1 MIALAAAM
9 ALSAC
14 NDKDSPIKTD
24 STPPALAPAATPD
37 AAQPQPAAY
46 VPPDADALYR
56 MVAPI
61 ALYPDKLVA
70 QILAGATYPDQ
81 ISAAETWLGQNPGLQ
96 RTALSNAVNAQNW
109 DPSVKS
115 LTQFPNVLEQM
126 ASNLPW
132 TTALGKAYYN
142 APSDVMNAIQV
153 MRNRAYKA
161 GTLKTSGQLKVNL
174 ASTPAAVAY
183 TPGAVVTPLPE
194 PVIEPPEQFI
204 EISPS
209 QVDTVYVPQYNPAA
223 VYGQPLP
230 VYGGYRYVEVP
241 PPAPVAGVPVMAG
254 LLGFGAAI
262 VLAESRDR
270 HPSWGWNAWNMRW
283 GDPERPW
290 RHGERPPPPQAR
302 PAVVYNNTTYISQS
316 RTVVQNIHRTDNT
329 YINNIHENA
338 AGERRGPSGQPQA
351 AGVFAAP
358 GTMAAGAAAS
368 AAVGAAAVAAS
379 GHALNQRQPAPSP
392 LATQPQGL
400 PDFAQGS
407 NRAPGLPRA
416 PNGHAL
422 LQPQDPHDRSS
433 SPGAHPPQTPQTPQM
448 QAAMTE
454 KTLQPRAQEP
464 IQRQQAMQ
472 QQMQQ
477 RHTQLQQMQQQHA
490 QELAQRQQPIP
501 KAREQQERQQ
511 QTQMQQQQQQQR
523 AQEQAQ
529 RQQQMQQQV
538 REQQEHRQQAQMQ
551 QMQQQLAQEQAQ
563 RQQQMQQERQQ
574 QEHRQQAQMQQ
585 MQQQRA
591 QEQAQ
596 RQQQMQQQVREQQ
609 EHRQQAQMQQMQQQ
623 RTQEQAQRQQQMQ
636 QQVREQ
642 QEHRQQAQMQQM
654 QQQLAQ
660 EQAQRQQQMQ
670 QERQQQEHRQQAQ
683 MQQMQQ
689 QRAQEQAQRQ
699 QQMQQERQQQEHRQ
713 QAQMQQMQQQRAQE
727 QAQRQQQMQQQV
739 REQQEHRQ
747 QAQMQ
752 QMQQQRTQE
761 QAQRQQ
767 QMQQQVREQQE
778 HRQQAQMQQMQQ
790 QRAQEQ
796 AQRQQQAQMQAQHHQ
811 AEQQA
816 RMQAARAEGRTRG
829 DREHR

>member
-1 MIALAAAM
+1 MSHFPRTRPEQPELQPNTVARLWHPGVIALAAAM

-14 NDKDSPIKTD
+14 NDKDSPIKAD
-24 STPPALAPAATPD
+24 SAPPASAPVATLD

-96 RTALSNAVNAQNW
+96 KTALSNAVNAQNW

-115 LTQFPNVLEQM
+115 LTQFPNVLEQL

-142 APSDVMNAIQV
+142 DPSDVMNAIQV
-153 MRNRAYKA
+153 MRSRAYKA
-161 GTLKTSGQLKVNL
+161 GTLKTSSQLKVNL

-183 TPGAVVTPLPE
+183 TPGAVVTPLPD

-209 QVDTVYVPQYNPAA
+209 QVDTVYVPQYDPAA

-241 PPAPVAGVPVMAG
+241 PPAPVAGMPVMAG
-254 LLGFGAAI
+254 LLGFGTAI
-262 VLAESRDR
+262 VLAGSMDR
-270 HPSWGWNAWNMRW
+270 HPSWGWNAWNMHW

-338 AGERRGPSGQPQA
+338 SGERRGPAGQPQA
-351 AGVFAAP
+351 AGTLTAP
-358 GTMAAGAAAS
+358 GTMAASAAAG
-368 AAVGAAAVAAS
+368 AAVGAAALAAG
-379 GHALNQRQPAPSP
+379 GHALNQRQPASSP
-392 LATQPQGL
+392 LATQPQGR
-400 PDFAQGS
+400 PDFAQGPS
-407 NRAPGLPRA
+407 QASGGPRA
-416 PNGHAL
+416 SNDNAL
-422 LQPQDPHDRSS
+422 MQPQAPHDR
-433 SPGAHPPQTPQTPQM
+433 HPPQAPQM

-454 KTLQPRAQEP
+454 KALQQRPQEP
-464 IQRQQAMQ
+464 IQRQQPMQ
-472 QQMQQ
+472 QVREQQEQRQAQM
-477 RHTQLQQMQQQHA
+477 QQMQQQH
-490 QELAQRQQPIP
+490 
-501 KAREQQERQQ
+501 
-511 QTQMQQQQQQQR
+511 

-529 RQQQMQQQV
+529 RQQQMQQAREQQERQQQMQQQA
-538 REQQEHRQQAQMQ
+538 REQQEHRQQTQMQ
-551 QMQQQLAQEQAQ
+551 QMQQQHAQEQAQ
-563 RQQQMQQERQQ
+563 RQ
-574 QEHRQQAQMQQ
+574 QQ

-596 RQQQMQQQVREQQ
+596 RQQQMQQQQAREQQ
-609 EHRQQAQMQQMQQQ
+609 QQQ
-623 RTQEQAQRQQQMQ
+623 QQRQQQ
-636 QQVREQ
+636 
-642 QEHRQQAQMQQM
+642 A
-654 QQQLAQ
+654 
-660 EQAQRQQQMQ
+660 
-670 QERQQQEHRQQAQ
+670 
-683 MQQMQQ
+683 
-689 QRAQEQAQRQ
+689 
-699 QQMQQERQQQEHRQ
+699 
-713 QAQMQQMQQQRAQE
+713 
-727 QAQRQQQMQQQV
+727 
-739 REQQEHRQ
+739 
-747 QAQMQ
+747 
-752 QMQQQRTQE
+752 
-761 QAQRQQ
+761 
-767 QMQQQVREQQE
+767 
-778 HRQQAQMQQMQQ
+778 QMQQ

-796 AQRQQQAQMQAQHHQ
+796 AQRQQQAQQHQ

-816 RMQAARAEGRTRG
+816 RMQAARSEGRSRG

>member
-1 MIALAAAM
+1 MSHFSRTRPEQPELQPHMLPRHWHPGMIALAAAM

-14 NDKDSPIKTD
+14 NDKDSPIKAD

-37 AAQPQPAAY
+37 AAQPQPVAY

-132 TTALGKAYYN
+132 TTALGRAYYN
-142 APSDVMNAIQV
+142 DPSAVMNAIQA

-183 TPGAVVTPLPE
+183 TPGAVVTPLPD

-204 EISPS
+204 EISPA

-241 PPAPVAGVPVMAG
+241 PPAPVVGVPVMAG

-422 LQPQDPHDRSS
+422 LQPQDPRDRSS
-433 SPGAHPPQTPQTPQM
+433 SPGAHPPQTPQM

-464 IQRQQAMQ
+464 IQRRQAMQ

-477 RHTQLQQMQQQHA
+477 RHPQLQQMQQQHA
-490 QELAQRQQPIP
+490 QEQAQPQQPIP

-511 QTQMQQQQQQQR
+511 QTQMQQQQQQQQQQQR
-523 AQEQAQ
+523 AEEQAQ
-529 RQQQMQQQV
+529 RQQQMQQQ
-538 REQQEHRQQAQMQ
+538 
-551 QMQQQLAQEQAQ
+551 
-563 RQQQMQQERQQ
+563 
-574 QEHRQQAQMQQ
+574 
-585 MQQQRA
+585 
-591 QEQAQ
+591 
-596 RQQQMQQQVREQQ
+596 QVRE
-609 EHRQQAQMQQMQQQ
+609 
-623 RTQEQAQRQQQMQ
+623 
-636 QQVREQ
+636 
-642 QEHRQQAQMQQM
+642 
-654 QQQLAQ
+654 
-660 EQAQRQQQMQ
+660 
-670 QERQQQEHRQQAQ
+670 QQEHRQQAQ

-699 QQMQQERQQQEHRQ
+699 QQMQQERQQQ
-713 QAQMQQMQQQRAQE
+713 A
-727 QAQRQQQMQQQV
+727 
-739 REQQEHRQ
+739 
-747 QAQMQ
+747 
-752 QMQQQRTQE
+752 
-761 QAQRQQ
+761 
-767 QMQQQVREQQE
+767 
-778 HRQQAQMQQMQQ
+778 QMQQ

>member
-1 MIALAAAM
+1 MSHFSRTRPEQPDLQPNMLSHHWHPGMIALAAAM

-14 NDKDSPIKTD
+14 NDKNSPIKAD
-24 STPPALAPAATPD
+24 STLPALAPAATPD
-37 AAQPQPAAY
+37 AARSEPTAY
-46 VPPDADALYR
+46 VPPDVDALYR

-142 APSDVMNAIQV
+142 DPSDVMNAIQV

-161 GTLKTSGQLKVNL
+161 GTLKTSSQLKVNL

-183 TPGAVVTPLPE
+183 MPGAIVTPLPD

-254 LLGFGAAI
+254 LLGFGAGI
-262 VLAESRDR
+262 VLAESMDR
-270 HPSWGWNAWNMRW
+270 HPSWGWNAWNMHW

-329 YINNIHENA
+329 YINNIHENG

-351 AGVFAAP
+351 AGIFAAP
-358 GTMAAGAAAS
+358 GTMAAGAA
-368 AAVGAAAVAAS
+368 VGAAAVAAG
-379 GHALNQRQPAPSP
+379 GHVLNQRQPAPSP
-392 LATQPQGL
+392 LATQPQGR
-400 PDFAQGS
+400 PDFAQGTT
-407 NRAPGLPRA
+407 RAPGLPRA

-422 LQPQDPHDRSS
+422 LRPQDPRDRSG
-433 SPGAHPPQTPQTPQM
+433 SPGAHPQQTAQM
-448 QAAMTE
+448 QAATTE
-454 KTLQPRAQEP
+454 KALQPRAQEP
-464 IQRQQAMQ
+464 
-472 QQMQQ
+472 
-477 RHTQLQQMQQQHA
+477 
-490 QELAQRQQPIP
+490 AQRQQPIQ
-501 KAREQQERQQ
+501 KAHEQQERQQ
-511 QTQMQQQQQQQR
+511 Q
-523 AQEQAQ
+523 
-529 RQQQMQQQV
+529 
-538 REQQEHRQQAQMQ
+538 AQMQ
-551 QMQQQLAQEQAQ
+551 
-563 RQQQMQQERQQ
+563 
-574 QEHRQQAQMQQ
+574 
-585 MQQQRA
+585 
-591 QEQAQ
+591 
-596 RQQQMQQQVREQQ
+596 
-609 EHRQQAQMQQMQQQ
+609 
-623 RTQEQAQRQQQMQ
+623 
-636 QQVREQ
+636 
-642 QEHRQQAQMQQM
+642 
-654 QQQLAQ
+654 
-660 EQAQRQQQMQ
+660 
-670 QERQQQEHRQQAQ
+670 Q

-699 QQMQQERQQQEHRQ
+699 QQMQQE
-713 QAQMQQMQQQRAQE
+713 
-727 QAQRQQQMQQQV
+727 
-739 REQQEHRQ
+739 
-747 QAQMQ
+747 
-752 QMQQQRTQE
+752 
-761 QAQRQQ
+761 
-767 QMQQQVREQQE
+767 
-778 HRQQAQMQQMQQ
+778 
-790 QRAQEQ
+790 
-796 AQRQQQAQMQAQHHQ
+796 RQQQAQMQAQHHQ

>member
-1 MIALAAAM
+1 MSHFPRTRPEQPEQQPSTVARLWHPSVIALAAAM

-14 NDKDSPIKTD
+14 NDKDSPIKAD
-24 STPPALAPAATPD
+24 SAPSALAPAAMPD

-115 LTQFPNVLEQM
+115 LTQFPNVLEQL

-142 APSDVMNAIQV
+142 DPSDVMNAIQV
-153 MRNRAYKA
+153 MRSRAYKA
-161 GTLKTSGQLKVNL
+161 GTLKTSSQLKVNL

-183 TPGAVVTPLPE
+183 TPGAVVTPLPD

-209 QVDTVYVPQYNPAA
+209 QVDTVYVPQYDPAA

-230 VYGGYRYVEVP
+230 VYGGYRYVEVQ

-254 LLGFGAAI
+254 LLGFGTAI
-262 VLAESRDR
+262 VLAGSMDR
-270 HPSWGWNAWNMRW
+270 HPSWGWNAWNMHW
-283 GDPERPW
+283 GNPERPW

-338 AGERRGPSGQPQA
+338 SGERREPAGQPQA
-351 AGVFAAP
+351 AGVLTGP
-358 GTMAAGAAAS
+358 GTMAASAAAG
-368 AAVGAAAVAAS
+368 AAVGAAALAAG
-379 GHALNQRQPAPSP
+379 GHVLNQRQPASSP
-392 LATQPQGL
+392 LATQPQGR
-400 PDFAQGS
+400 PDFAQGPS
-407 NRAPGLPRA
+407 QAPGGPRA
-416 PNGHAL
+416 SNGNAL
-422 LQPQDPHDRSS
+422 MQPQAPHDR
-433 SPGAHPPQTPQTPQM
+433 HPPQAPQM

-454 KTLQPRAQEP
+454 KALQQRPKEP
-464 IQRQQAMQ
+464 MQQAREQQERRQAQMQQMQKQRAHEQAQRQ

-477 RHTQLQQMQQQHA
+477 
-490 QELAQRQQPIP
+490 
-501 KAREQQERQQ
+501 AREQQERQQ
-511 QTQMQQQQQQQR
+511 QAQMQQQR

-529 RQQQMQQQV
+529 RQQQQA
-538 REQQEHRQQAQMQ
+538 REQQQRQQQAQMQ
-551 QMQQQLAQEQAQ
+551 QMQQQHAQEQAQ
-563 RQQQMQQERQQ
+563 RQ
-574 QEHRQQAQMQQ
+574 QQ

-596 RQQQMQQQVREQQ
+596 RQQQMQQQQAREQQ
-609 EHRQQAQMQQMQQQ
+609 
-623 RTQEQAQRQQQMQ
+623 QRQQQ
-636 QQVREQ
+636 
-642 QEHRQQAQMQQM
+642 A
-654 QQQLAQ
+654 
-660 EQAQRQQQMQ
+660 
-670 QERQQQEHRQQAQ
+670 
-683 MQQMQQ
+683 QMQQ
-689 QRAQEQAQRQ
+689 QRAQEQAQR
-699 QQMQQERQQQEHRQ
+699 HQ
-713 QAQMQQMQQQRAQE
+713 QAQQ
-727 QAQRQQQMQQQV
+727 
-739 REQQEHRQ
+739 
-747 QAQMQ
+747 
-752 QMQQQRTQE
+752 
-761 QAQRQQ
+761 
-767 QMQQQVREQQE
+767 
-778 HRQQAQMQQMQQ
+778 
-790 QRAQEQ
+790 
-796 AQRQQQAQMQAQHHQ
+796 HQ

-816 RMQAARAEGRTRG
+816 RMQAARSEGRSRG

>member
-1 MIALAAAM
+1 MSHFSRIRPEQPELQPHMLPRHWHPGMIALAAAM

-14 NDKDSPIKTD
+14 NDKDSPIKAD
-24 STPPALAPAATPD
+24 STPSALAPAATPD
-37 AAQPQPAAY
+37 AAPPQPAAY

-70 QILAGATYPDQ
+70 QVLAGATYPDQ

-142 APSDVMNAIQV
+142 DPSDVMNAIQV

-161 GTLKTSGQLKVNL
+161 GTLKTSSQLKVNL

-183 TPGAVVTPLPE
+183 TPGAVVTPLPD

-209 QVDTVYVPQYNPAA
+209 QLDTVYVPQYNPAA

-241 PPAPVAGVPVMAG
+241 PPAPVAGVPVMVG

-270 HPSWGWNAWNMRW
+270 HPSWGWNAWNMHW

-338 AGERRGPSGQPQA
+338 AGERRGPSGQPLA

-358 GTMAAGAAAS
+358 GTMAAGAA
-368 AAVGAAAVAAS
+368 VGTAAVAAG

-392 LATQPQGL
+392 LATQPQGR
-400 PDFAQGS
+400 PDFVQGS
-407 NRAPGLPRA
+407 NRAPGLPRT

-422 LQPQDPHDRSS
+422 LQPQDPRDRSG
-433 SPGAHPPQTPQTPQM
+433 SPGAHPSQTPQM
-448 QAAMTE
+448 QATMTE
-454 KTLQPRAQEP
+454 KALQPRAQEP

-477 RHTQLQQMQQQHA
+477 QHTQLQQMQQQHA
-490 QELAQRQQPIP
+490 QEQAQRQQPIQQ
-501 KAREQQERQQ
+501 AREQQERQQ
-511 QTQMQQQQQQQR
+511 QAQMQQVQQQR
-523 AQEQAQ
+523 AQEQALH
-529 RQQQMQQQV
+529 QQQMQQQA
-538 REQQEHRQQAQMQ
+538 RE
-551 QMQQQLAQEQAQ
+551 
-563 RQQQMQQERQQ
+563 Q

-596 RQQQMQQQVREQQ
+596 RQQQMQQQ
-609 EHRQQAQMQQMQQQ
+609 
-623 RTQEQAQRQQQMQ
+623 
-636 QQVREQ
+636 
-642 QEHRQQAQMQQM
+642 
-654 QQQLAQ
+654 
-660 EQAQRQQQMQ
+660 
-670 QERQQQEHRQQAQ
+670 
-683 MQQMQQ
+683 
-689 QRAQEQAQRQ
+689 RAQEQAQRQ
-699 QQMQQERQQQEHRQ
+699 QH
-713 QAQMQQMQQQRAQE
+713 
-727 QAQRQQQMQQQV
+727 
-739 REQQEHRQ
+739 
-747 QAQMQ
+747 
-752 QMQQQRTQE
+752 
-761 QAQRQQ
+761 
-767 QMQQQVREQQE
+767 
-778 HRQQAQMQQMQQ
+778 
-790 QRAQEQ
+790 
-796 AQRQQQAQMQAQHHQ
+796 AQMQAQQHQ

>member
-1 MIALAAAM
+1 MSHFSRTQPEQPELQPNILSRHWHPGMIALAAAM

-14 NDKDSPIKTD
+14 NDKDSPIKAD
-24 STPPALAPAATPD
+24 STLPALAPAATPD
-37 AAQPQPAAY
+37 AARSEPAAY

-126 ASNLPW
+126 ASNLHW

-142 APSDVMNAIQV
+142 DPSDVMNAIQV

-161 GTLKTSGQLKVNL
+161 GTLKTSSQLKVNL

-183 TPGAVVTPLPE
+183 TPGAVVTPLPD
-194 PVIEPPEQFI
+194 PVIDPPEQFI

-254 LLGFGAAI
+254 LLGFGAGI
-262 VLAESRDR
+262 VLAESMDR
-270 HPSWGWNAWNMRW
+270 HPSWGWNAWNMHW
-283 GDPERPW
+283 GDSERPW

-329 YINNIHENA
+329 YINNIHENG
-338 AGERRGPSGQPQA
+338 AGERRGPSGQSQA
-351 AGVFAAP
+351 AGIFAAP
-358 GTMAAGAAAS
+358 GTMATG
-368 AAVGAAAVAAS
+368 AAVGAAAVAAG
-379 GHALNQRQPAPSP
+379 GHVLNQRQPAPSP
-392 LATQPQGL
+392 LATQPQGR
-400 PDFAQGS
+400 PDFALGT

-422 LQPQDPHDRSS
+422 LQPQEPRDRSG
-433 SPGAHPPQTPQTPQM
+433 SPGTHPQQTAQM
-448 QAAMTE
+448 QAATTE
-454 KTLQPRAQEP
+454 KALQPRAQE
-464 IQRQQAMQ
+464 Q
-472 QQMQQ
+472 
-477 RHTQLQQMQQQHA
+477 
-490 QELAQRQQPIP
+490 AQRQQPIQQAHEQQERQQQAQMQQMQQRAQEQAQRQQP
-501 KAREQQERQQ
+501 IQQAREQQERQRQ
-511 QTQMQQQQQQQR
+511 AQTQQQQQQR

-529 RQQQMQQQV
+529 RQQQMQQERQ
-538 REQQEHRQQAQMQ
+538 QQAQMQ
-551 QMQQQLAQEQAQ
+551 QQRAQMQAQ

-574 QEHRQQAQMQQ
+574 QAR
-585 MQQQRA
+585 
-591 QEQAQ
+591 
-596 RQQQMQQQVREQQ
+596 
-609 EHRQQAQMQQMQQQ
+609 
-623 RTQEQAQRQQQMQ
+623 
-636 QQVREQ
+636 
-642 QEHRQQAQMQQM
+642 
-654 QQQLAQ
+654 
-660 EQAQRQQQMQ
+660 
-670 QERQQQEHRQQAQ
+670 
-683 MQQMQQ
+683 MQQ

-699 QQMQQERQQQEHRQ
+699 QQMQQERQQQ
-713 QAQMQQMQQQRAQE
+713 A
-727 QAQRQQQMQQQV
+727 
-739 REQQEHRQ
+739 
-747 QAQMQ
+747 
-752 QMQQQRTQE
+752 
-761 QAQRQQ
+761 
-767 QMQQQVREQQE
+767 
-778 HRQQAQMQQMQQ
+778 QMQQ

>member
-1 MIALAAAM
+1 MSHFSRTRPEQPDLQPNMLSHHWHPGMIALAAAM

-14 NDKDSPIKTD
+14 NDKNSPIKAD
-24 STPPALAPAATPD
+24 STLPALAPAATPD
-37 AAQPQPAAY
+37 AARSEPTAY
-46 VPPDADALYR
+46 VPPDVDALYR

-142 APSDVMNAIQV
+142 DPSDVMNAIQV

-161 GTLKTSGQLKVNL
+161 GTLKTSSQLKVNL

-183 TPGAVVTPLPE
+183 MPGAIVTPLPD

-254 LLGFGAAI
+254 LLGFGAGI
-262 VLAESRDR
+262 VLAESMDR
-270 HPSWGWNAWNMRW
+270 HPSWGWNAWNMHW

-290 RHGERPPPPQAR
+290 RHGERPPPQQTR

-329 YINNIHENA
+329 YINNIHENG

-351 AGVFAAP
+351 AGIFAAP
-358 GTMAAGAAAS
+358 GTMAAGAA
-368 AAVGAAAVAAS
+368 VGAAAVAAG
-379 GHALNQRQPAPSP
+379 GHVLNQRQPAPRP
-392 LATQPQGL
+392 LATQPQGQ
-400 PDFAQGS
+400 PDFAQGTT
-407 NRAPGLPRA
+407 RAPGLPRA

-422 LQPQDPHDRSS
+422 LQPQDPRDRSG
-433 SPGAHPPQTPQTPQM
+433 SPGAHPQQTAQM
-448 QAAMTE
+448 QAATTE
-454 KTLQPRAQEP
+454 KALQPRAQEP
-464 IQRQQAMQ
+464 
-472 QQMQQ
+472 
-477 RHTQLQQMQQQHA
+477 
-490 QELAQRQQPIP
+490 AQRQQPIQ
-501 KAREQQERQQ
+501 KAHEQQERQQ
-511 QTQMQQQQQQQR
+511 Q
-523 AQEQAQ
+523 
-529 RQQQMQQQV
+529 
-538 REQQEHRQQAQMQ
+538 AQMQ
-551 QMQQQLAQEQAQ
+551 
-563 RQQQMQQERQQ
+563 
-574 QEHRQQAQMQQ
+574 QMQQ

-596 RQQQMQQQVREQQ
+596 RQQP
-609 EHRQQAQMQQMQQQ
+609 
-623 RTQEQAQRQQQMQ
+623 
-636 QQVREQ
+636 
-642 QEHRQQAQMQQM
+642 
-654 QQQLAQ
+654 
-660 EQAQRQQQMQ
+660 MQ
-670 QERQQQEHRQQAQ
+670 QERQQQAR
-683 MQQMQQ
+683 MQQ

-699 QQMQQERQQQEHRQ
+699 QQMQQERQQQ
-713 QAQMQQMQQQRAQE
+713 AQMQQQRAQE
-727 QAQRQQQMQQQV
+727 QAQRQQQMQQ
-739 REQQEHRQ
+739 E
-747 QAQMQ
+747 
-752 QMQQQRTQE
+752 
-761 QAQRQQ
+761 
-767 QMQQQVREQQE
+767 
-778 HRQQAQMQQMQQ
+778 
-790 QRAQEQ
+790 
-796 AQRQQQAQMQAQHHQ
+796 RQQQAQMQAQHHQ

>member
-1 MIALAAAM
+1 MLSHHWHPGMIALAAAM

-14 NDKDSPIKTD
+14 NDKNSPIKAD
-24 STPPALAPAATPD
+24 STLPALAPAATPD
-37 AAQPQPAAY
+37 AARSEPTAY
-46 VPPDADALYR
+46 VPPDVDALYR

-142 APSDVMNAIQV
+142 DPSDVMNAIQV

-161 GTLKTSGQLKVNL
+161 GTLKTSSQLKVNL

-183 TPGAVVTPLPE
+183 MPGAIVTPLPD

-254 LLGFGAAI
+254 LLGFGAGI
-262 VLAESRDR
+262 VLAESMDR
-270 HPSWGWNAWNMRW
+270 HPSWGWNAWNMHW

-290 RHGERPPPPQAR
+290 RHGERPPPEQTR

-329 YINNIHENA
+329 YINNIHENG

-351 AGVFAAP
+351 AGIFAAP
-358 GTMAAGAAAS
+358 GTMAAGAA
-368 AAVGAAAVAAS
+368 VGAAAVAAG
-379 GHALNQRQPAPSP
+379 GHVLNQRQPAPRP
-392 LATQPQGL
+392 LATQPQGQ
-400 PDFAQGS
+400 PDFAQGTT
-407 NRAPGLPRA
+407 RAPGLPRA

-422 LQPQDPHDRSS
+422 LQPQDPRDRSG
-433 SPGAHPPQTPQTPQM
+433 SPGAHPQQTAQM
-448 QAAMTE
+448 QAATTE
-454 KTLQPRAQEP
+454 KALQPRAQEP
-464 IQRQQAMQ
+464 
-472 QQMQQ
+472 
-477 RHTQLQQMQQQHA
+477 
-490 QELAQRQQPIP
+490 AQRQQPIQ
-501 KAREQQERQQ
+501 KAHEQQERQQ
-511 QTQMQQQQQQQR
+511 Q
-523 AQEQAQ
+523 
-529 RQQQMQQQV
+529 
-538 REQQEHRQQAQMQ
+538 AQMQ
-551 QMQQQLAQEQAQ
+551 
-563 RQQQMQQERQQ
+563 
-574 QEHRQQAQMQQ
+574 QMQQ

-596 RQQQMQQQVREQQ
+596 RQQP
-609 EHRQQAQMQQMQQQ
+609 
-623 RTQEQAQRQQQMQ
+623 
-636 QQVREQ
+636 
-642 QEHRQQAQMQQM
+642 
-654 QQQLAQ
+654 
-660 EQAQRQQQMQ
+660 MQ
-670 QERQQQEHRQQAQ
+670 QERQQQAR
-683 MQQMQQ
+683 MQQ

-699 QQMQQERQQQEHRQ
+699 QQMQQERQQQ
-713 QAQMQQMQQQRAQE
+713 AQMQQQRAQE
-727 QAQRQQQMQQQV
+727 QAQRQQQMQQ
-739 REQQEHRQ
+739 E
-747 QAQMQ
+747 
-752 QMQQQRTQE
+752 
-761 QAQRQQ
+761 
-767 QMQQQVREQQE
+767 
-778 HRQQAQMQQMQQ
+778 
-790 QRAQEQ
+790 
-796 AQRQQQAQMQAQHHQ
+796 RQQQAQMQAQHHQ

>member
-1 MIALAAAM
+1 MLSHHWHPGMIALAAAM

-14 NDKDSPIKTD
+14 NDKNSPIKAD
-24 STPPALAPAATPD
+24 STLPALAPAATPD
-37 AAQPQPAAY
+37 AARSEPTAY
-46 VPPDADALYR
+46 VPPDVDALYR

-142 APSDVMNAIQV
+142 DPSDVMNAIQV

-161 GTLKTSGQLKVNL
+161 GTLKTSSQLKVNL

-183 TPGAVVTPLPE
+183 MPGAIVTPLPD

-254 LLGFGAAI
+254 LLGFGAGI
-262 VLAESRDR
+262 VLAESMDR
-270 HPSWGWNAWNMRW
+270 HPSWGWNAWNMHW

-290 RHGERPPPPQAR
+290 RHGERPPPQQTR

-329 YINNIHENA
+329 YINNIHENG

-351 AGVFAAP
+351 AGIFAAP
-358 GTMAAGAAAS
+358 GTMAAGAA
-368 AAVGAAAVAAS
+368 VGAAAVAAG
-379 GHALNQRQPAPSP
+379 GHVLNQRQPAPRP
-392 LATQPQGL
+392 LATQPQGQ
-400 PDFAQGS
+400 PDFAQGTT
-407 NRAPGLPRA
+407 RAPGLPRA

-422 LQPQDPHDRSS
+422 LQPQDPRDRSG
-433 SPGAHPPQTPQTPQM
+433 SPGAHPQQTAQM
-448 QAAMTE
+448 QAATTE
-454 KTLQPRAQEP
+454 KALQPRAQEP
-464 IQRQQAMQ
+464 
-472 QQMQQ
+472 
-477 RHTQLQQMQQQHA
+477 
-490 QELAQRQQPIP
+490 AQRQQPIQ
-501 KAREQQERQQ
+501 KAHEQQERQQ
-511 QTQMQQQQQQQR
+511 Q
-523 AQEQAQ
+523 
-529 RQQQMQQQV
+529 
-538 REQQEHRQQAQMQ
+538 AQMQ
-551 QMQQQLAQEQAQ
+551 
-563 RQQQMQQERQQ
+563 
-574 QEHRQQAQMQQ
+574 QMQQ

-596 RQQQMQQQVREQQ
+596 RQQP
-609 EHRQQAQMQQMQQQ
+609 
-623 RTQEQAQRQQQMQ
+623 
-636 QQVREQ
+636 
-642 QEHRQQAQMQQM
+642 
-654 QQQLAQ
+654 
-660 EQAQRQQQMQ
+660 MQ
-670 QERQQQEHRQQAQ
+670 QERQQQAR
-683 MQQMQQ
+683 MQQ

-699 QQMQQERQQQEHRQ
+699 QQMQQERQQQ
-713 QAQMQQMQQQRAQE
+713 AQMQQQRAQE
-727 QAQRQQQMQQQV
+727 QAQRQQQMQQ
-739 REQQEHRQ
+739 E
-747 QAQMQ
+747 
-752 QMQQQRTQE
+752 
-761 QAQRQQ
+761 
-767 QMQQQVREQQE
+767 
-778 HRQQAQMQQMQQ
+778 
-790 QRAQEQ
+790 
-796 AQRQQQAQMQAQHHQ
+796 RQQQAQMQAQHHQ

>member
-1 MIALAAAM
+1 MSHFPRTRPEQPDLQPNTVARLWHPGVIALAAAM

-14 NDKDSPIKTD
+14 NDKDSPIKAD
-24 STPPALAPAATPD
+24 SAPPASAPVATLD

-96 RTALSNAVNAQNW
+96 KTALSNAINAQNW

-115 LTQFPNVLEQM
+115 LTQFPNVLEQL

-142 APSDVMNAIQV
+142 DPSDVMNAIQV
-153 MRNRAYKA
+153 MRSRAYKA
-161 GTLKTSGQLKVNL
+161 GTLKTSSQLKVNL

-183 TPGAVVTPLPE
+183 TPGAVVTPLPD

-209 QVDTVYVPQYNPAA
+209 QVDTVYVPQYDPAA

-241 PPAPVAGVPVMAG
+241 PPAPVAGAPVMAG
-254 LLGFGAAI
+254 LLGFGTAI
-262 VLAESRDR
+262 VLAGSMDR
-270 HPSWGWNAWNMRW
+270 HPSWGWNAWNMHW

-338 AGERRGPSGQPQA
+338 AGERRGPAGQPQA
-351 AGVFAAP
+351 AGTLTAP
-358 GTMAAGAAAS
+358 GTMAASAAAG
-368 AAVGAAAVAAS
+368 AAVGAAALAAG
-379 GHALNQRQPAPSP
+379 GHVLNQRQPASSP
-392 LATQPQGL
+392 LATQPQGR
-400 PDFAQGS
+400 PDFAQGPS
-407 NRAPGLPRA
+407 QASGGPRA
-416 PNGHAL
+416 SNGNAL
-422 LQPQDPHDRSS
+422 MQPQVPHDR
-433 SPGAHPPQTPQTPQM
+433 HPPQAPQM

-454 KTLQPRAQEP
+454 KALQQRPQEP
-464 IQRQQAMQ
+464 IQRQQPMQ
-472 QQMQQ
+472 QVRERQEQRQAQM
-477 RHTQLQQMQQQHA
+477 QQMQQQHA
-490 QELAQRQQPIP
+490 QEQAQRQQPMQQ
-501 KAREQQERQQ
+501 AREQQERQQ
-511 QTQMQQQQQQQR
+511 QMQQQAREQQEHRQQTQMQQMQQMQQQHAQEQAQRQQQMQQAREQQERQQQAQMQQQR

-529 RQQQMQQQV
+529 RQQQMQQQQA
-538 REQQEHRQQAQMQ
+538 REQQQRQQQAQMQ
-551 QMQQQLAQEQAQ
+551 QMQQQHAQEQAQ
-563 RQQQMQQERQQ
+563 RQ
-574 QEHRQQAQMQQ
+574 QQ

-596 RQQQMQQQVREQQ
+596 RQQQMQQQQAREQQ
-609 EHRQQAQMQQMQQQ
+609 
-623 RTQEQAQRQQQMQ
+623 QRQQQ
-636 QQVREQ
+636 
-642 QEHRQQAQMQQM
+642 A
-654 QQQLAQ
+654 
-660 EQAQRQQQMQ
+660 
-670 QERQQQEHRQQAQ
+670 
-683 MQQMQQ
+683 
-689 QRAQEQAQRQ
+689 
-699 QQMQQERQQQEHRQ
+699 
-713 QAQMQQMQQQRAQE
+713 
-727 QAQRQQQMQQQV
+727 
-739 REQQEHRQ
+739 
-747 QAQMQ
+747 
-752 QMQQQRTQE
+752 
-761 QAQRQQ
+761 
-767 QMQQQVREQQE
+767 
-778 HRQQAQMQQMQQ
+778 QMQQ

-796 AQRQQQAQMQAQHHQ
+796 AQRQQQAQQHQ

-816 RMQAARAEGRTRG
+816 RMQAARSEGRSRG